1 MEEAHGAPPAHGP
14 PSASGRGTAISKPQ
28 RSPRVDACSPKGP
41 VSPALSSS
49 SSSGDP
55 VVTLF
60 PRRKAGQSRP
70 GGGRGPV
77 VLNLETLEQ
86 FYCYPLHLAAK
97 KLGICQTAIKKVCRR
112 LGIKKWPYK
121 EMRLP
126 NNSEGPEEE
135 ARDSG
140 SASPTDVS
148 EQAENAIL
156 VATQKM
162 STGRLPAMLGRQ
174 DDGIQDAVAALLT
187 LNSFTQPR
195 RGGEVDVPLTMN
207 TSPAV
212 KAETLSV

>member
-1 MEEAHGAPPAHGP
+1 MEGAHTSDGAHGP
-14 PSASGRGTAISKPQ
+14 SSSCRVAGGATKPQ
-28 RSPRVDACSPKGP
+28 RSPRSEATSPKSP
-41 VSPALSSS
+41 VSPDLVSST
-49 SSSGDP
+49 SSGDP

-60 PRRKAGQSRP
+60 PRRKQGQKHP

-121 EMRLP
+121 DMRLP
-126 NNSEGPEEE
+126 CNPEEE
-135 ARDSG
+135 AAAASG

-156 VATQKM
+156 VATKKLSSAQKQH
-162 STGRLPAMLGRQ
+162 SPSVLHH
-174 DDGIQDAVAALLT
+174 DDGIQDAVTALLT
-187 LNSFTQPR
+187 LNSFTIPAQ
-195 RGGEVDVPLTMN
+195 GVDVPQSMN
-207 TSPAV
+207 TSPPAV
-212 KAETLSV
+212 KVEAAN